1 MREAANKK
9 ANNNKETPTPSDN
22 QHFILRITAG
32 GQNTGLVER
41 ANDRGIFNLRTR
53 FIDSMLTA
61 FPMFWV

>member
-1 MREAANKK
+1 VREAANKK

-41 ANDRGIFNLRTR
+41 VNDRGIFNLRT
-53 FIDSMLTA
+53 
-61 FPMFWV
+61 